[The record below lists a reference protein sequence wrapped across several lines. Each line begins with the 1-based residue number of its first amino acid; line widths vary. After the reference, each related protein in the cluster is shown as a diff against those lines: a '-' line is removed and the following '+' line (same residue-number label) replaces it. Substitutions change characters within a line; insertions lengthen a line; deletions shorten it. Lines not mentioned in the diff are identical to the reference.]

1 MLIASTIDPVDFLI
15 KYKIVWSWE
24 ENALGIQEELE
35 DKMGEENN
43 QNALYSPMKLLKN
56 NNENYYY

>member
-1 MLIASTIDPVDFLI
+1 MI
-15 KYKIVWSWE
+15 WSWE
-24 ENALGIQEELE
+24 EDVLGIQEELD

-43 QNALYSPMKLLKN
+43 KNVFFSPMKLLKN